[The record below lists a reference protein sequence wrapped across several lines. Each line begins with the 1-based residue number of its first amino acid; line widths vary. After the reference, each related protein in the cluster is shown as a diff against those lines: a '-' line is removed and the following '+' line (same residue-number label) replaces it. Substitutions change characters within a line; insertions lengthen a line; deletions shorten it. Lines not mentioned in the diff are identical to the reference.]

1 MLDRFRCS
9 GRAGPALEPPASQ
22 AGAVRV
28 ANQTRRVNVGD
39 MLASQTLAV
48 AWLTKRMT
56 RPRRHFCAKTCSIA
70 TRPPAVLALPRMMCK
85 RPVATAGVRD

>member
-1 MLDRFRCS
+1 
-9 GRAGPALEPPASQ
+9 
-22 AGAVRV
+22 
-28 ANQTRRVNVGD
+28 
-39 MLASQTLAV
+39 
-48 AWLTKRMT
+48 MT